1 MTDRQAKII
10 ADALRDGFG
19 KVAEALEGLGCR
31 ISEDEPLNYA
41 VARGLDRLAEAQK
54 R

>member
-1 MTDRQAKII
+1 LEKI
-10 ADALRDGFG
+10 A
-19 KVAEALEGLGCR
+19 VALEGLGCR

-41 VARGLDRLAEAQK
+41 VARDLDRIAEAQK